1 MRNFPDLSGL
11 REFPF
16 EKLSLY
22 FCNTCSSSALPSV
35 WIAYRK
41 RDNITRQYIVP
52 NTNTKFATDKQ
63 RNKGR
68 DGVKRQKEG
77 GYALRAFTKRLRGE
91 TGTQFPPPIFHSL
104 SINSGHPII
113 EKLCWRFERQIP
125 QKTKGTLSLRSYR
138 KISSCIS
145 RIRFNGSSPLPF
157 PAVDKILE
165 NPGWKVEL
173 ERWEGEMGWGVGFG
187 EKSARYK
194 KKKEGDTVTR
204 SSVNTS
210 FLPPPSP
217 PPFFCSSTRLLST
230 HDRRISPSSI
240 PRFSIS
246 SNASPPPPRYRN
258 RSPGGAWRYVVAKE
272 KSSFRNKPFWKFFFQ
287 RQKFSCPPLA
297 AGK

>member
-125 QKTKGTLSLRSYR
+125 QKTKGTLSLFVPIGRYPLVLAEFDLTDR
-138 KISSCIS
+138 
-145 RIRFNGSSPLPF
+145 LPF
-157 PAVDKILE
+157 RFRPWTKSLKIPVGKSSLNDE
-165 NPGWKVEL
+165 R
-173 ERWEGEMGWGVGFG
+173 ERWVEGLDLG
-187 EKSARYK
+187 KNRRDIK
-194 KKKEGDTVTR
+194 KK
-204 SSVNTS
+204 
-210 FLPPPSP
+210 
-217 PPFFCSSTRLLST
+217 
-230 HDRRISPSSI
+230 RRGTPLHG
-240 PRFSIS
+240 PR
-246 SNASPPPPRYRN
+246 
-258 RSPGGAWRYVVAKE
+258 
-272 KSSFRNKPFWKFFFQ
+272 
-287 RQKFSCPPLA
+287 
-297 AGK
+297 